1 MNQFVELLYNLI
13 YNNKTL
19 LKVGVDFIEPG
30 IIICRNVM
38 YVVFHIED
46 LLIFLLNV
54 VSPCFVVGLRSV
66 WVS

>member
-38 YVVFHIED
+38 YVVFRIED